1 MKDSMYWFS
10 TGMPVEMVNKVAS
23 ELLSN
28 EDKLDESTTYNPN
41 KLVDY
46 RKSQQLWLPA
56 EHWFSGWIMHYANLA
71 NKRNFGYDINGIFE
85 DVSQYTVY
93 HEGGHYKWH
102 EDGYMISDGSIR
114 KISYSLQLSDE
125 SEYTGGELQF
135 VNEET
140 TWFAPKG
147 KGSLVFFD
155 PRLRHRVRKVK
166 SGTRRALVGWI
177 GGPPW
182 K

>member
-1 MKDSMYWFS
+1 MYWFS
-10 TGMPVEMVNKVAS
+10 TGMPVDMVNKFAS
-23 ELLSN
+23 EVLAN
-28 EDKLDESTTYNPN
+28 EEKLHESTIVGSNLDN
-41 KLVDY
+41 Y
-46 RKSQQLWLPA
+46 RQSKQLWLPC

-71 NKRNFGYDINGIFE
+71 NNRNFGYDIDGIFQ

-93 HEGGHYKWH
+93 HEGGHYSWH
-102 EDGYMISDGSIR
+102 DDGFEVADGKVR
-114 KISYSLQLSDE
+114 KISFSLQLSDE

-135 VNEET
+135 VNEEN

-147 KGSLVFFD
+147 QGSLVFFD